1 MNVFRIVHQVMLHWI
16 TNASYVIRRIAW
28 SVQNK
33 IYIIA
38 SIVLKTIHKLKDN
51 VLKILILKSQQLRI
65 PPIHKDF
72 LKMLI

>member
-16 TNASYVIRRIAW
+16 TNASYVIQRIAW